1 MEEKMVFS
9 SITFLFY
16 FLPIVLAI
24 YYIVPNKI
32 KNLVLLIASFI
43 FYAYGEPVYVF
54 LMAFSIASTYI
65 LGILIDKYQH
75 TPYKKV
81 FLILSLILS
90 LGLLIYFK
98 YADFIIQNIN
108 LWLSQKIDLI
118 HVILPIGI
126 SFYTFQMIS
135 YLVDVYKGEVKVQ
148 KNILKLATYV
158 SLFPQLIAG
167 PIVRYQTIEKEL
179 EKREYTIQNF
189 ALGVRRFI
197 IGLGKKVLIA
207 NVLGELTSIFLASD
221 EKSVLFYWLYAIS
234 AMLQIYFDF
243 SGYSDMAIGLG
254 KMFGFTF
261 LENFNYP
268 YVAKSI
274 TDFWRRWHIS
284 LSTWFRDYVYIPLG
298 GNRVSRLKWIR
309 NILIVWFLTGLW
321 HGAAWNF
328 IIWGLYFGIL
338 LIIEKLFLLKY
349 LQKLPKIIGMLYT
362 NFIVMISF
370 IIFNGEGITQIVE
383 NIGGLIGIG
392 NIPIF
397 SQESIYYAKSYA
409 IILIIACIGATPILK
424 NTILQEKAKKLQ
436 NIAEPIFLFIIL
448 LLCTS
453 YIIDGSFN
461 PFLYFRF

>member
-1 MEEKMVFS
+1 MVFS

-32 KNLVLLIASFI
+32 KNLVLLVASFI

-54 LMAFSIASTYI
+54 LMAFSIASTYFF
-65 LGILIDKYQH
+65 GILIDKYRD
-75 TPYKKV
+75 TPYKKI
-81 FLILSLILS
+81 FFILSIIVS
-90 LGLLIYFK
+90 LGLLVYFK

-135 YLVDVYKGEVKVQ
+135 YLADVYKGEVKVQ

-167 PIVRYQTIEKEL
+167 PIVRYQTIAEEL

-207 NVLGELTSIFLASD
+207 NVLGELTTVFLASD
-221 EKSVLFYWLYAIS
+221 EKSVLFYWLYAIA

-268 YVAKSI
+268 YIATSI

-338 LIIEKLFLLKY
+338 LIIEKIFLLKY
-349 LQKLPKIIGMLYT
+349 LQKLPKIIGIIYT
-362 NFIVMISF
+362 NLIVMISF
-370 IIFNGEGITQIVE
+370 IIFNGEGVTQIVE

-392 NIPIF
+392 NIPMF
-397 SQESIYYAKSYA
+397 SLESIYYAKSYA
-409 IILIIACIGATPILK
+409 VMIIVGCIGATPILR
-424 NTILQEKAKKLQ
+424 NWINHEKLRKLQ
-436 NIAEPIFLFIIL
+436 NVLEPIFLCVIL
-448 LLCTS
+448 ILCTS